1 MHSVRFE
8 SPGVAALVEEH
19 RPKDVGKT
27 LVRTM
32 YSIVSPGTELAI
44 LRGTEGW
51 APLPYVP
58 GYGSVGKVEE
68 PAAGS
73 SLERGQTVF
82 TYGRH
87 SEFAFAETL
96 CVPVP
101 SGLPSEHAVF
111 ARIAAVSITA
121 IRVSEIEV
129 GDDVA
134 VFGAGLV
141 GNFAAQLASAQGG
154 TVTVFDP
161 APARRELAKACGIP
175 YALDPGEDNARTIA
189 DITGG
194 RKYGTVIDATGI
206 SKVVEGAIKA
216 AGKKGELILLGSP
229 RGAYQT
235 DLTSFLNFT
244 HLCPDNI
251 TVKGAHEWRY
261 HTSVDPAGIYKHS
274 LERNVGIIFRMMSEG
289 RLAVKPL
296 LTNLVSPSSAQE
308 VYDGLKNDKDNY
320 LGVVFDWGKVRS

>member
-1 MHSVRFE
+1 MHSIRFE
-8 SPGVAALVEEH
+8 SPGVAALAEEAE
-19 RPKDVGKT
+19 PKGDAERT
-27 LVRTM
+27 LIRTA

-44 LRGTEGW
+44 LKGTEGW

-58 GYGSVGKVEE
+58 GYGSVGRIE
-68 PAAGS
+68 AAAKGS
-73 SLERGQTVF
+73 RLEKGQTVF
-82 TYGRH
+82 TYGKH
-87 SEFAFAETL
+87 SELAFAETL

-101 SGLPSEHAVF
+101 EALSPEHAVF

-121 IRVSEIEV
+121 VRVSEIEV
-129 GDDVA
+129 GDEVA

-141 GNFAAQLASAQGG
+141 GNFAAQLARAQGAF
-154 TVTVFDP
+154 VTVFDP
-161 APARRELAKACGIP
+161 SPARRKAAVDCGIH
-175 YALDPGEDNARTIA
+175 YALDPGADNAAAIA

-206 SKVVEGAIKA
+206 PKVVEGAIKV

-235 DLTSFLNFT
+235 DLTAFLNFT
-244 HLCPDNI
+244 HLCPGNI

-261 HTSVDPAGIYKHS
+261 HTEVDPAGIYKHS
-274 LERNVGIIFRMMSEG
+274 LERNVGVIFRLMAEG

-296 LTNLVSPSSAQE
+296 LTNLASPASAQK
-308 VYDGLKNDKDNY
+308 VYDGLKDDKDNY
-320 LGVVFDWGKVRS
+320 LGVVFDWRKV